1 MQKKSDNSKKETHVR
16 GEILIETAEIIDGE
30 RNVDYG
36 EPYDDFTT
44 TAAFWQTYIERIVFR
59 RGKIMIEAHD
69 VAAMMMLLKTA
80 RLTWTADN
88 KDHWKD
94 AIGYAACGWE
104 CVNKE
109 IEEYKIA
116 AQERPKNTSKIQ
128 TKKEVT
134 DMHKRWGLEALE
146 IVLNEKK

>member
-1 MQKKSDNSKKETHVR
+1 
-16 GEILIETAEIIDGE
+16 
-30 RNVDYG
+30 
-36 EPYDDFTT
+36 
-44 TAAFWQTYIERIVFR
+44 
-59 RGKIMIEAHD
+59 
-69 VAAMMMLLKTA
+69 MMMLLKTA

-104 CVNKE
+104 CVDKE

-116 AQERPKNTSKIQ
+116 AQERQKNVSKIQ

-146 IVLNEKK
+146 VVLNEKK

>member
-1 MQKKSDNSKKETHVR
+1 MQKKSDNPKKETHVR
-16 GEILIETAEIIDGE
+16 GEILIETAEIIDGD

-44 TAAFWQTYIERIVFR
+44 TAAFWQTYLERIVFR

-69 VAAMMMLLKTA
+69 VAALMMLLKTA

-104 CVNKE
+104 CVDKE

-116 AQERPKNTSKIQ
+116 AQERQKNTPKAQ
-128 TKKEVT
+128 TRKEIAS
-134 DMHKRWGLEALE
+134 MYKRWGLQAQEVTLD
-146 IVLNEKK
+146 EKK

>member
-1 MQKKSDNSKKETHVR
+1 MAKEKNNIGREKNIR
-16 GEILIETAEIIDGE
+16 GSILKETAEIIDGE

-44 TAAFWQTYIERIVFR
+44 TAAFWQTYIERIINR
-59 RGKIMIEAHD
+59 RGSLILEAHD

-88 KDHWKD
+88 KDHWQD

-104 CVNKE
+104 CVDKE
-109 IEEYKIA
+109 IAEYRDAKFDRHIKNEDTIRNLH
-116 AQERPKNTSKIQ
+116 ERAHLDYA
-128 TKKEVT
+128 EVKLAT
-134 DMHKRWGLEALE
+134 DFKHGR
-146 IVLNEKK
+146 